1 MRSALRS
8 ASITATPGAPSTS
21 ATGTLNSSTRF
32 CEGWISG
39 ARAGSGKACPRAT
52 TRWVGT
58 GFPKRSCSNKKI
70 ERDDDSKKSHI
81 ALAAAG
87 PQEVP
92 LVLCLP
98 ESAHVGFRR
107 WLRAQDCIEA
117 ERPCAG
123 RRQIEASE
131 AEHDGER
138 ATIEHREKVLRKVLD
153 EIGARHLARQDE
165 GDGPGQQTQHQ
176 HPAKNEFEHA
186 GGPEQRERRDRLEHR
201 DRRELEELRHAEL
214 EQAQAGDEPEEA

>member
-70 ERDDDSKKSHI
+70 ERDDDSKKSHP
-81 ALAAAG
+81 ALAN
-87 PQEVP
+87 PPSQSSP
-92 LVLCLP
+92 RQ
-98 ESAHVGFRR
+98 RR
-107 WLRAQDCIEA
+107 HA
-117 ERPCAG
+117 
-123 RRQIEASE
+123 
-131 AEHDGER
+131 
-138 ATIEHREKVLRKVLD
+138 LD
-153 EIGARHLARQDE
+153 LDQQLWIGQRLH
-165 GDGPGQQTQHQ
+165 
-176 HPAKNEFEHA
+176 HA
-186 GGPEQRERRDRLEHR
+186 GGSRGVGLWSERARIQRIHRRDIGRARQEHIDLDQIAEGRAGLIKHAPDVFHDKAELRLEG
-201 DRRELEELRHAEL
+201 LRQRALVVE
-214 EQAQAGDEPEEA
+214 AGN